1 MTDNSLKVEFKGHA
15 GDTLVGL
22 LESPAADVKAYVLF
36 AHCFTCGKNSLAAS
50 RISRELRALGFG
62 VLRFDFTG
70 LGQSEGDFANTNFSS
85 NVEDLVLAADYLRQH
100 HVAPAL
106 LIGHSLGGA
115 AVLQAADRIEE
126 VQALVTI
133 GAPATATHVSHLF
146 SDDLDEIR
154 KKGLAQ
160 VNLAGRTFTIKKHFL
175 DDISDQT
182 IEHLK
187 DLKKA
192 LLVMHSP
199 VDDTVAISEAEKIY
213 QAARHPKSFISLDQ
227 ANHLITRPEDAQY
240 VATSIAAWAGRF
252 IDLAEQ
258 QTDQPD
264 LTSGQVLVVEKG
276 VPYQCHIH
284 TDDHSWLAD
293 EPEKIKGGN
302 QGPDPYEHLLAALG
316 SCTAVTMRMYAEF
329 KKVPLESI
337 AITLTHSREHGDD
350 CSVCNEE
357 YPQVDRISRSI
368 KLGGALS
375 DTQRKKLLEI
385 ADKCPVHRTLH
396 NKIIIDT
403 ESVE

>member
-15 GDTLVGL
+15 GDNLIGL
-22 LESPAADVKAYVLF
+22 LELPAGAVKAYVLF

-50 RISRELRALGFG
+50 RISRELRNLGFG

-85 NVEDLVLAADYLRQH
+85 NVEDLVLAADYLRH
-100 HVAPAL
+100 NHTAPAL

-115 AVLQAADRIEE
+115 AVLQAADQIAE
-126 VQALVTI
+126 VQAVATI

-154 KKGLAQ
+154 EKGLAQ
-160 VNLAGRTFTIKKHFL
+160 VKLAGRTFTIKKHFL
-175 DDISDQT
+175 DDISEQT

-187 DLKKA
+187 NLKKA

-199 VDDTVAISEAEKIY
+199 IDDTVSISEAEKIY
-213 QAARHPKSFISLDQ
+213 MAARHPKSFISLDQ
-227 ANHLITRPEDAQY
+227 ANHLLTQSDDAQY
-240 VATSIAAWAGRF
+240 VAISIAAWAGRF
-252 IDLAEQ
+252 VDVVE
-258 QTDQPD
+258 DQIERPQLD
-264 LTSGQVLVVEKG
+264 SGQVQVIENG

-302 QGPDPYEHLLAALG
+302 SGPDPYEHLLAALG
-316 SCTAVTMRMYAEF
+316 SCTAVTMRMYANF
-329 KKVPLESI
+329 KKISLDGI
-337 AITLTHSREHGDD
+337 TITLAHSREHGED
-350 CSVCNEE
+350 CAVCDEE

-368 KLGGALS
+368 MLTGELDAQ
-375 DTQRKKLLEI
+375 QRQKMLEI
-385 ADKCPVHRTLH
+385 ADKCPVHKTLH
-396 NKIIIDT
+396 NKIVIET
-403 ESVE
+403 KLV